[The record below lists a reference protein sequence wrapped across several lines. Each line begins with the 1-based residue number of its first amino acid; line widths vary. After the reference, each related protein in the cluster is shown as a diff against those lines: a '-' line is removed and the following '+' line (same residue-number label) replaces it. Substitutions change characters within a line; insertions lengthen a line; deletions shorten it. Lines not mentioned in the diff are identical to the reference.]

1 MLKTR
6 VITAVV
12 LLAILLP
19 VIFVG
24 SPTQFAL
31 LAAVIVAAAGWEWGR
46 LVGLN
51 SAGAVF
57 YGALALLGV
66 GLTWAGGWALVPIW
80 LKPAAIFWVLAGPY
94 VLARKPATKGT
105 WRVLLICAGPVVLI
119 AAWQALC
126 LARERGVAFLL
137 SVLVIVWLADTG
149 AYFAGRAF
157 GRRKLAP
164 TISPGKSWEG
174 AIGGW
179 VLVMVVAAI
188 VLASHLSAPTL
199 VSRLTDNVGI
209 GAGALILTVLVAFS
223 VIGDL
228 FESHMK
234 RQAGVKDSSA
244 LLPGHGGVLDR
255 IDALLPVLPLA
266 LLFV

>member
-24 SPTQFAL
+24 TPAQFAL

-46 LVGLN
+46 LVGLGGT
-51 SAGAVF
+51 GALF
-57 YGALALLGV
+57 YGALALAGV
-66 GLTWAGGWALVPIW
+66 AYTWFGGWTLTPIW
-80 LKPAAIFWVLAGPY
+80 LKPAAIFWIFAGPY
-94 VLARKPATKGT
+94 TLMRKPATRGA
-105 WRVLLICAGPVVLI
+105 WRGLLLVAGPVVLI

-179 VLVMVVAAI
+179 LLVLVVAVG
-188 VLASHLSAPTL
+188 VLAAHLAAPTL
-199 VSRLTDNVGI
+199 VSRLADHVGL
-209 GAGALILTVLVAFS
+209 ALGALTLTLLVAFS

-228 FESHMK
+228 FESHLK

>member
-24 SPTQFAL
+24 TPAQFAL

-51 SAGAVF
+51 GTGAIF
-57 YGALALLGV
+57 YGALALMGV
-66 GLTWAGGWALVPIW
+66 GFTWAGGWTLSSIW
-80 LKPAAIFWVLAGPY
+80 LKPAAVFWLLAGPY
-94 VLARKPATKGT
+94 TLARKPATRGA
-105 WRVLLICAGPVVLI
+105 WRGLLLVAGPVVLI

-164 TISPGKSWEG
+164 SISPGKSWEG
-174 AIGGW
+174 AVGGW
-179 VLVMVVAAI
+179 LLVLVVAAA
-188 VLASHLSAPTL
+188 VLVSGLQAPTL
-199 VSRLTDNVGI
+199 VSHLAGTLGLAL
-209 GAGALILTVLVAFS
+209 GAVALTVLVAFS
-223 VIGDL
+223 VVGDL
-228 FESHMK
+228 FESQLK